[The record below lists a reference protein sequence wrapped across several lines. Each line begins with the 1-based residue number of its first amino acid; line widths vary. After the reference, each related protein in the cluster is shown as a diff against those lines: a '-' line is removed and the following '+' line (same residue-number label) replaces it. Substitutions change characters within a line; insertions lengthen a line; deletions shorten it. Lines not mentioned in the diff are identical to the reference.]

1 MEFSP
6 NELTTI
12 VGGLVT
18 VVGTGAFALKRLSV
32 SWARANVDQKNAK
45 GELTYTDRVVAELQ
59 ETKKELLAVTREKEA
74 LQKELNENS
83 RQMGR
88 WEAMEEQFKKLET
101 SFNER
106 ERELEAEV
114 SELKMQI
121 ARQSE
126 MIERQTEMIAA
137 LTKQNTQLMMALG
150 NHIDISDL
158 PFMKEDHVGQMFGE
172 NKGQPSEHRAANESQ
187 STV

>member
-1 MEFSP
+1 MEFSA

-18 VVGTGAFALKRLSV
+18 AVGAGAFALKRLSV
-32 SWARANVDQKNAK
+32 SWAKANVDQKNAK

-59 ETKKELLAVTREKEA
+59 ETKKELLAVIREKEA

-88 WEAMEEQFKKLET
+88 WEAMEEQFKKLEA

-114 SELKMQI
+114 GELKRQI
-121 ARQSE
+121 ERQSE

-137 LTKQNTQLMMALG
+137 LTRQNTQLMIALG
-150 NHIDISDL
+150 NHIDINEL
-158 PFMKEDHVGQMFGE
+158 PFMGDDHVGKLFEAGE
-172 NKGQPSEHRAANESQ
+172 KPDSNPTPAKA
-187 STV
+187 